1 MNFSD
6 DSDLEDPVSVEARL
20 AEGPKGRGTASRGWG
35 RGQGRGRGRARKG
48 PSVKTNVGAAP
59 GSAPGHPGLSG
70 RSRRVKKLASG
81 HCEELGPE
89 MMRTILEE
97 ELTDKQ
103 MEMSFEILRGSDGE
117 DSASGV
123 MARVEDRCP
132 CFFGVAL
139 GPKREK

>member
-6 DSDLEDPVSVEARL
+6 DSDLEDPVSVGARL
-20 AEGPKGRGTASRGWG
+20 AEGPKGRGTASRGC
-35 RGQGRGRGRARKG
+35 GRGRGRARKG
-48 PSVKTNVGAAP
+48 PSVKTNAVAAP

-89 MMRTILEE
+89 VMRTILEE

-103 MEMSFEILRGSDGE
+103 MEMSFEILRGPDGE
-117 DSASGV
+117 DSASGM
-123 MARVEDRCP
+123 MARVENR
-132 CFFGVAL
+132 
-139 GPKREK
+139 GP